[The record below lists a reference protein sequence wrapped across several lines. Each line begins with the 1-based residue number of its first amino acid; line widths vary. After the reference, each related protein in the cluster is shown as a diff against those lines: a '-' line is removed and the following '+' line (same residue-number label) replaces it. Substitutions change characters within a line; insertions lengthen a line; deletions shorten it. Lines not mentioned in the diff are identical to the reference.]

1 MKMESK
7 KSKHQSSDAQSRISS
22 QSAGEKKSLGQNEAD
37 SDINEEADPICEKC
51 GNVMIKESFDSASLD
66 RVYPESSRGAR
77 DRQDRGDKKW
87 LCPHCQGEINF
98 FGDSEE

>member
-37 SDINEEADPICEKC
+37 SDINEEADLVCKKC
-51 GNVMIKESFDSASLD
+51 GNVTIKEEEEW
-66 RVYPESSRGAR
+66 V
-77 DRQDRGDKKW
+77 
-87 LCPHCQGEINF
+87 CPHCQGEIDF
-98 FGDSEE
+98 FGDNEE